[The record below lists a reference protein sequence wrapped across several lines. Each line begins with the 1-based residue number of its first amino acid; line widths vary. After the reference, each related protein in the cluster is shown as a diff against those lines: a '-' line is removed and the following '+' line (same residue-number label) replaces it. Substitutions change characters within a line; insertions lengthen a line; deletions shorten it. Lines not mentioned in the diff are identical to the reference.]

1 MTMRYFDL
9 FQDLYIPG
17 IWYLGTPMDG
27 HGQRIGTWVFTDG
40 QSVSVVEPLRVG
52 FSRPGK
58 PLDYSLADAGSVP
71 VVTPRVASVLQAL
84 APGDIQTFP
93 IQVEGQPEP
102 YVLVNVTRLVKCID
116 SQASEHVELW
126 VPEDEND
133 QPERTGE
140 YRNVVGLRVD
150 KSRVGDAKI
159 FRPWGWHV
167 ALIVSEDIKD
177 ALEGIGAT
185 GMHFTEV

>member
-1 MTMRYFDL
+1 MRYFDL

-17 IWYLGTPMDG
+17 IWYLDTPVDG
-27 HGQRIGTWVFTDG
+27 NGQAIGTWVFTDG
-40 QSVSVVEPLRVG
+40 QPVSVTEPLRVALD
-52 FSRPGK
+52 RPGK
-58 PLDYSLADAGSVP
+58 PLDYSLADAGAVP

-102 YVLVNVTRLVKCID
+102 YVLVNVTRLLKCID
-116 SQASEHVELW
+116 HQASEYVEIW

-133 QPERTGE
+133 QPERAGE
-140 YRNVVGLRVD
+140 YRNVRGLRVD
-150 KSRVGDAKI
+150 KSRVGDVKI
-159 FRPWGWHV
+159 FRTWGWNV

-185 GMHFTEV
+185 GLRFTEV